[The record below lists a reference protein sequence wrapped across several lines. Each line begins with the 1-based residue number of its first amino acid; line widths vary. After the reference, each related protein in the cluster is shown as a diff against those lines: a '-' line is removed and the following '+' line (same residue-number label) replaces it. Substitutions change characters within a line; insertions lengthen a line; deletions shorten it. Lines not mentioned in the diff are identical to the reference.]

1 MASSTVYLGVFVF
14 PQNLKSIGD
23 ECNVALRY
31 QLARY
36 AYIYEQALTAD
47 GYALDND
54 DGTRRCLM

>member
-1 MASSTVYLGVFVF
+1 M
-14 PQNLKSIGD
+14 
-23 ECNVALRY
+23 ALRY

-54 DGTRRCLM
+54 DGNILGAILMKRAS